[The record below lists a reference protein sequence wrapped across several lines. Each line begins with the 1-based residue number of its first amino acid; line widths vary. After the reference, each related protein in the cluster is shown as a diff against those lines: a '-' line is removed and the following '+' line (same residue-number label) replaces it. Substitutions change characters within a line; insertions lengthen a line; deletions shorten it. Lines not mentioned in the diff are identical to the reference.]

1 MNQFLSTS
9 GGRNVVAALLG
20 VLAVGL
26 IGILAGAA
34 PEAIVFAAAIFGALI
49 VIIVQLSTVVYVI
62 WQSRGTPADVG
73 ATMEAE
79 IETPQGQQELK
90 QMSFSS
96 LLTVAVV
103 QELYVSL
110 FKRDQPLWAFEFLG
124 IGADEFIPKDYG
136 WFNRYLEWMLMIG
149 LGTFT
154 GICAILI
161 AYFVYKTTPPRALGM
176 NAATLLCTV
185 PSFFVGLLLFFAIG
199 LFFTSVI
206 RRMFILYSMRTD
218 GSRIK

>member
-1 MNQFLSTS
+1 MNQFLST
-9 GGRNVVAALLG
+9 GWGRNVVAALLG

-26 IGILAGAA
+26 VGILVHADPAA
-34 PEAIVFAAAIFGALI
+34 TVFAAAIFGALI
-49 VIIVQLSTVVYVI
+49 VVIVQLATVVYVI

-79 IETPQGQQELK
+79 IETPQGQQELRK
-90 QMSFSS
+90 MSFSS

-124 IGADEFIPKDYG
+124 VGADEFIPKDYG
-136 WFNRYLEWMLMIG
+136 WFNRYLEWILMIV
-149 LGTFT
+149 LGAFT
-154 GICAILI
+154 IICALLV
-161 AYFVYKTTPPRALGM
+161 AYFINVTTPPRSFGL
-176 NAATLLCTV
+176 NAGTLLCTV
-185 PSFFVGLLLFFAIG
+185 PTFLVGLLLFFAIG

-206 RRMFILYSMRTD
+206 RRMFILYSTRTD
-218 GSRIK
+218 ASRIK